1 LIQTKQILLLKVL
14 VLVLVLAAWVHSVIP
29 QQLSQHQ
36 NGRIL
41 KELSQIQLKFQIF
54 HMDK

>member
-1 LIQTKQILLLKVL
+1 LIQTKQILLLKLL
-14 VLVLVLAAWVHSVIP
+14 VLVLVTAAWVYSVIP